1 MMEAMARAVAVW
13 AMAAVAVP
21 ALAMAME
28 AVEAAAARL
37 ASLRERLVGVVV
49 AMVRVVAAMVPVVAA
64 SGLAATVGSMAGW
77 RAVASLQ
84 QSQAI
89 PSHLLSPCDTRGPH
103 QCRRRR

>member
-28 AVEAAAARL
+28 AVEAAARL

-89 PSHLLSPCDTRGPH
+89 PSHLLSPCDTRGPY
-103 QCRRRR
+103 QGRRRR

>member
-28 AVEAAAARL
+28 AVEAAARL

-77 RAVASLQ
+77 RAGASLQ

>member
-49 AMVRVVAAMVPVVAA
+49 AMVRVVAA